1 MRLNNLLVVAGSGRN
16 SGKTTFACRIIEQFS
31 HLGITSI
38 KISPH
43 FHEPSSGLIHVS
55 GKPGFEIYEETNR
68 NTLKD
73 SSRMLRSGAAKVY
86 YIQTRED
93 NLNEAFSEVYMNLA
107 VDKPVICESPSL
119 RNYIEPGAFIIMIS
133 DKVNKYKNIKHLQGL
148 PHVTFNLEELEAIDY
163 SPIGF
168 EEGTWFYK

>member
-1 MRLNNLLVVAGSGRN
+1 
-16 SGKTTFACRIIEQFS
+16 
-31 HLGITSI
+31 
-38 KISPH
+38 
-43 FHEPSSGLIHVS
+43 
-55 GKPGFEIYEETNR
+55 
-68 NTLKD
+68 
-73 SSRMLRSGAAKVY
+73 MLRSGAAKVY

-107 VDKPVICESPSL
+107 VDMPVICESPSL